1 MVKKLEDYEWICS
14 QPFANVSTDPYGVYQ
29 PCCMAYFEERLTT
42 DEDWE
47 KLLTKK
53 DLKNV
58 STDSFSDYYRSNYM
72 TKVRDAFRKGDKEFV
87 KASLT
92 IFFSITSF
100 LNLSS
105 NGKLR

>member
-72 TKVRDAFRKGDKEFV
+72 TKVRDAFRKGDKEFLSDIC
-87 KASLT
+87 KACIHT
-92 IFFSITSF
+92 EKTV
-100 LNLSS
+100 
-105 NGKLR
+105 